1 MDNQPAPISDEKVA
15 CINCRF
21 ARLVRMSPSD
31 LRKQLT
37 CRFLPPQNVIATG
50 PNGPVLL
57 GSGFATV
64 TEHTWCF
71 QFSRA
76 ESRAEVEG
84 EHAPEST
91 AKLIAGN
98 GKSILNG

>member
-1 MDNQPAPISDEKVA
+1 MDNAVA
-15 CINCRF
+15 CIHCRF

-37 CRFLPPQNVIATG
+37 CRLFPPQNVIATG
-50 PNGPVLL
+50 PNGPILL

-64 TEHTWCF
+64 AENQWCF

-76 ESRAEVEG
+76 ETREEIEAES
-84 EHAPEST
+84 AP
-91 AKLIAGN
+91 KLLNGD